1 MKDSSESHSS
11 DGSYSVQTGYPEVS
25 QYCGLVVEEF
35 SKNVIF
41 AGACY
46 CCSFIVWAVASC
58 FVNQSIILT
67 AALVAVVDH

>member
-46 CCSFIVWAVASC
+46 CYSFIVWAVA
-58 FVNQSIILT
+58 
-67 AALVAVVDH
+67 